1 MGAGAMIALVGSILG
16 ALVGL
21 LLALGQVKLVRA
33 YSVGK
38 PDEIKQRA
46 YDTIDQ
52 LKLSSFFLMPLI
64 FGIIGYI
71 AAVSWFG

>member
-1 MGAGAMIALVGSILG
+1 MSAIFGSLIGSIAG
-16 ALVGL
+16 F
-21 LLALGQVKLVRA
+21 LLAMAQVKLVRA

-38 PDEIKQRA
+38 PEHIKQRA

-52 LKLSSFFLMPLI
+52 LKLTSFLGLPLI
-64 FGIIGYI
+64 FAIVGYM